1 MMFGVVDM
9 ILALDS
15 LKEYLGIL
23 EEVTMDVIFLIY
35 LSRSFIR
42 LWKKN
47 VISSMCWC
55 DK

>member
-1 MMFGVVDM
+1 M

-35 LSRSFIR
+35 LSRSFDS
-42 LWKKN
+42 LWKEN
-47 VISSMCWC
+47 GISSMCLC
-55 DK
+55 VK